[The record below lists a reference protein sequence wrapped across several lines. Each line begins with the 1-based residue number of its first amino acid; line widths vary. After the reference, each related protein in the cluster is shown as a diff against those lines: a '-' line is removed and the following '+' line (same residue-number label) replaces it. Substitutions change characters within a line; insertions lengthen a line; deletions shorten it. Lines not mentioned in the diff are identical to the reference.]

1 MSMILLH
8 DQYDRLKLN
17 NVGAICRVACG
28 LYHAYDVIASS
39 VRMCIP
45 VYTAFDC
52 NQANLRRFVDF

>member
-8 DQYDRLKLN
+8 DQCDRLKLN
-17 NVGAICRVACG
+17 NVGAMC
-28 LYHAYDVIASS
+28 HAYDVIASS